1 MKRSVL
7 LLAFALT
14 ACGSAATLTPKPGQS
29 LPVAPVGARVRP
41 TPAQLLRP
49 SAQQRPQRS
58 DELLTSSQARRSDE
72 FDLPPGGNQN

>member
-1 MKRSVL
+1 MRRSVL

-29 LPVAPVGARVRP
+29 LPIAPRGARAVP
-41 TPAQLLRP
+41 TPAQLLKP
-49 SAQQRPQRS
+49 TAQQRPQRS

-72 FDLPPGGNQN
+72 FDLPLGGNQD